1 MEDSPTAQA
10 HTVYDSAA
18 RPSAILEELLS
29 LLRSRDL
36 IVQLVARSVKTRYKR
51 SVLGV
56 AWTMINPLLTMVV
69 LTLVFSAI
77 FRFPTRQYALYVLS
91 GLILWTF
98 FSQSTTAAIG
108 DLLWSGNLIGR
119 VLVPKTVFAV
129 AAVGTG
135 LVNLALALAAYVL
148 IALALGAPPQL
159 AALALP
165 LPVLNT
171 ALFAVGLGL
180 LISGA
185 AVYFADVL
193 PTYEVLLT
201 AWMYLTPVIYPA
213 DVVPESVRAILRLNP
228 MFYLVTAF
236 RSALYEGRIPDAS
249 TLGIGFACG
258 LGMLLLG
265 WWSFTRRSREYAYR
279 I

>member
-1 MEDSPTAQA
+1 MDEIRLA
-10 HTVYDSAA
+10 VYDSSK
-18 RPSAILEELLS
+18 RPSPFLEELLG

-36 IVQLVARSVKTRYKR
+36 VVQLIARSVKTRYKR

-56 AWTMINPLLTMVV
+56 AWTMVNPLLTMLV
-69 LTLVFSAI
+69 LTLVFSTI

-91 GLILWTF
+91 GLILWSF

-119 VLVPKTVFAV
+119 VVLPKTVFAI

-135 LVNLALALAAYVL
+135 LVNLVLALAAYSV
-148 IALALGAPPQL
+148 IALALGSPPGPS
-159 AALALP
+159 ALLLP
-165 LPVLNT
+165 LPMLS
-171 ALFAVGLGL
+171 AAFFAAGIGL
-180 LISGA
+180 LLSGA

-201 AWMYLTPVIYPA
+201 AWMYLTPVIYPFEVMPA
-213 DVVPESVRAILRLNP
+213 SVQAVLRLNP

-236 RSALYEGRIPDAS
+236 RSVLYEGRVPDPA
-249 TLGIGFACG
+249 TLAIGFGCG
-258 LGMLLLG
+258 LGMLILG
-265 WWSFTRRSREYAYR
+265 WWSFTRRSREYVYR
-279 I
+279 V